1 MLKMLLKVSAVAALG
16 VLSACGS
23 GTGNAPVSKGPV
35 LIVKGSNPT
44 QLFGSVSKLIRVCWL
59 GLLKVSAV
67 AALGV
72 LSACGSG
79 TGNAPVSKGPVLIV
93 KGSNPTQLFGSVS
106 KLIRVCW
113 LNPLDPVLIKHVF
126 RAEAA
131 TDGVTKIV
139 INELTAD
146 GKRGLKAFS
155 IDFKRLDDGT
165 QITTQNHRLIYGLSQ
180 KLNSDLPGWQ
190 PAP

>member
-35 LIVKGSNPT
+35 M
-44 QLFGSVSKLIRVCWL
+44 
-59 GLLKVSAV
+59 
-67 AALGV
+67 
-72 LSACGSG
+72 
-79 TGNAPVSKGPVLIV
+79 IV

-113 LNPLDPVLIKHVF
+113 LNPRDPVLIKHVF

-139 INELTAD
+139 FNELTAD

-155 IDFKRLDDGT
+155 IDFKRLADGT

-180 KLNSDLPGWQ
+180 KLNSDLGYWAQGGASCDGPGSAAISELRGSVSG
-190 PAP
+190 PVVSR